1 MPGRKCSVCSHPSL
15 DKINAMLI
23 QNVSHIEII
32 TVFNDLGDMSLHRHK
47 QNHLPKMLSKAKAA
61 QEIVQSNKV
70 MTELQR
76 CFNRVNLL
84 FDACDRWLRDADDP
98 SRYDIGLRAEEVKV
112 TYFEPGQ
119 DGDMGRLR
127 KASLAHLLAKIEG
140 GGYQV
145 EGWGGSRTADPR
157 ELILKTATR
166 LQGQIELLAKLTG
179 ELAPERILIQ
189 AGPVIDQ
196 IVFVL
201 RQEIRDP
208 EALQR
213 VSQRLLLEAAKDV
226 GTVIDV

>member
-1 MPGRKCSVCSHPSL
+1 
-15 DKINAMLI
+15 
-23 QNVSHIEII
+23 
-32 TVFNDLGDMSLHRHK
+32 
-47 QNHLPKMLSKAKAA
+47 MLSKAKAA